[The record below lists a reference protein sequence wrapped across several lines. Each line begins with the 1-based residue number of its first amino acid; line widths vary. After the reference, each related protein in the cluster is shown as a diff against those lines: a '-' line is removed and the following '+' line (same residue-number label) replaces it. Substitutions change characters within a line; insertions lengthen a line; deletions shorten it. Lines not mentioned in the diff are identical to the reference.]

1 MCLFLSNSPCRF
13 ADANAGANCFA
24 AGSFYSVLL
33 ASSLLQAISTACC
46 WLHLCCL
53 SLFACWLLIA
63 GRLPAVASS
72 HSVLIAQA
80 ASLLPMRCGCC
91 LILKLVLMM
100 LVILLVSLR
109 CLVACSGFW
118 ASLCSLHRL
127 MLRCC
132 KRVVVDAWFVLFEV
146 FVWCVCL
153 RFVCGDCLMC
163 LPAGGSG
170 RTLCPCCT
178 GSPQERGFGGQSPTL
193 ISLFSLSVAPAM
205 FWVVN

>member
-24 AGSFYSVLL
+24 AGNFFSVLL
-33 ASSLLQAISTACC
+33 ASSLLQAIFTAVC

-91 LILKLVLMM
+91 LILKLVLMHDV
-100 LVILLVSLR
+100 LVDVLWLMCWLPTVALSDLVLIV
-109 CLVACSGFW
+109 L
-118 ASLCSLHRL
+118 L
-127 MLRCC
+127 MLARCF
-132 KRVVVDAWFVLFEV
+132 AG
-146 FVWCVCL
+146 CL
-153 RFVCGDCLMC
+153 RWL
-163 LPAGGSG
+163 
-170 RTLCPCCT
+170 
-178 GSPQERGFGGQSPTL
+178 
-193 ISLFSLSVAPAM
+193 
-205 FWVVN
+205 

>member
-24 AGSFYSVLL
+24 AGNFYSVLL
-33 ASSLLQAISTACC
+33 ASSLLQAIFTACC

-91 LILKLVLMM
+91 LTLKLVLMM

-109 CLVACSGFW
+109 CLVAVPAVAFEP
-118 ASLCSLHRL
+118 LCAH
-127 MLRCC
+127 
-132 KRVVVDAWFVLFEV
+132 
-146 FVWCVCL
+146 
-153 RFVCGDCLMC
+153 
-163 LPAGGSG
+163 
-170 RTLCPCCT
+170 CT
-178 GSPQERGFGGQSPTL
+178 GAAHPPQPPRQRHALVRP
-193 ISLFSLSVAPAM
+193 VYYY
-205 FWVVN
+205 